1 MNSPKHLMKSHM
13 GWVMLLCLAVGG
25 TACAPPTEQAA
36 PGPVVNTAADM
47 AAINSVHD
55 EHTAA
60 LNAGDAASYV
70 ALLTEDAVL
79 LPPNQP
85 AVLGRDAIRDYRQ
98 TMFEQNTLDVTRSSE
113 KAVVTGD
120 WAYVSHNYRGT
131 LTPTAGGEPS
141 EISGKGITIFQRQPN
156 GSWKISRYLWS
167 SDTPPPG
174 TGQ

>member
-1 MNSPKHLMKSHM
+1 MNSPKHLKRFHM
-13 GWVMLLCLAVGG
+13 GWVMLLCLAVGV
-25 TACAPPTEQAA
+25 TACSQATEQAA
-36 PGPVVNTAADM
+36 PGPVVNPADDM
-47 AAINSVHD
+47 AVINGVHD

-60 LNAGDAASYV
+60 LNAGDAAAYV

-85 AVLGRDAIRDYRQ
+85 AVLGKDAIREYRQ
-98 TMFEQNTLDVTRSSE
+98 TTFEQNTLDVTRSSE
-113 KAVVTGD
+113 EAMVAGD
-120 WAYVSHNYRGT
+120 WAFVRHTYRGT
-131 LTPTAGGEPS
+131 QTPTAGGEPR